1 MESGDRDVPGISVR
15 WLSADQGGLL
25 EHLRELGLAI
35 TREAPRI
42 AFPSADLEIVP
53 VNEATSLA
61 RKGPDRL
68 ELDPVRNQPTP
79 VAPPSP
85 PGFDLI
91 AIGWATVDLERAA
104 SAFPGTT
111 FAKAPPDDLLG
122 ARAWVTEPTSATG
135 IVLLEPATEGRL
147 AAFLAR
153 QGEGPAA
160 LYLAV
165 PLKPDGGIRRRPRA
179 PATPGGGPFGAELLV
194 HASSREGPWLLV
206 ATRDA
211 RPATQ

>member
-1 MESGDRDVPGISVR
+1 MEPGDRDVPGIDVR
-15 WLSADQGGLL
+15 WLSSDQDGLL
-25 EHLRELGLAI
+25 EHLRELGLEI
-35 TREAPRI
+35 TAEAPRI
-42 AFPSADLEIVP
+42 AFPSGDLEILS
-53 VNEATSLA
+53 VNKATSAA
-61 RKGPDRL
+61 RKAPDRL
-68 ELDPVRNQPTP
+68 ELNPGRNEPSP

-91 AIGWATVDLERAA
+91 ATGWATVDIERAA

-122 ARAWVTEPTSATG
+122 ARAWVTEPTNATG

-153 QGEGPAA
+153 HGEGPAA

-165 PLKPDGGIRRRPRA
+165 PLKPDGGTGRRPRA
-179 PATPGGGPFGAELLV
+179 SATPRGGPFGAELLV

-211 RPATQ
+211 RPATG

>member
-1 MESGDRDVPGISVR
+1 VEPGDRDVPGVDVR
-15 WLSADQGGLL
+15 WQSSDQDGLL
-25 EHLRELGLAI
+25 EHLRELGLEI

-42 AFPSADLEIVP
+42 AFPSGDLEILP
-53 VNEATSLA
+53 VNDATTAA
-61 RKGPDRL
+61 RTARDRL
-68 ELDPVRNQPTP
+68 ERNPGRNQRPP

-91 AIGWATVDLERAA
+91 ALGWATVDIERAA

-111 FAKAPPDDLLG
+111 FAKAPPDELLG
-122 ARAWVTEPTSATG
+122 ARAWLTEPTSATR

-153 QGEGPAA
+153 NGEGPAA

-165 PLKPDGGIRRRPRA
+165 PPKPDGGIGRRPRA
-179 PATPGGGPFGAELLV
+179 SATPRGGPFGAELLV

-206 ATRDA
+206 ATGDT
-211 RPATQ
+211 RPATE